1 MINRS
6 KRRKFGQNYLKDKLV
21 LARMR
26 DCINPKNTDHIIEI
40 GPGEGALTESLLS
53 NNDIHL
59 KAIDI
64 DEENITLLKEKFS
77 SYSNADFIHAD
88 FLKYDLNKITNSPL
102 RIVGN
107 LPYNVST
114 QIILSFINHHQN
126 ICDMHFLVQKEVA
139 EKINGKIHTKNWGKL
154 AIKISCFFE
163 SELLFNVYPESFD
176 IKPKVD
182 STFIKL
188 KPRLDAVIN
197 NNEIEGF
204 FSFIDEALTSKRK
217 NIKNN
222 LKKYNIDWEK
232 TSIDPKSR
240 TEQLTL
246 ETLISLYRSVS

>member
-21 LARMR
+21 LAKMN
-26 DCINPKNTDHIIEI
+26 DCINPEKTDHIIEI

-53 NNDIHL
+53 NKNIRL

-64 DEENITLLKEKFS
+64 DEQNIDFLKEKFS
-77 SYSNADFIHAD
+77 SYDKADFIHAD
-88 FLKYDLNKITNSPL
+88 FLNYDLNKINDLPL
-102 RIVGN
+102 RVVGN

-114 QIILSFINHHQN
+114 QIILSLIYHHQK
-126 ICDMHFLVQKEVA
+126 IYDMHFLVQKEVA
-139 EKINGKIHTKNWGKL
+139 EKINGKSQTKNWGKL
-154 AIKISCFFE
+154 AIKIACFFE
-163 SELLFNVYPESFD
+163 SEMLFNVYPESFD

-188 KPRLDAVIN
+188 KPRPDSIIN
-197 NNEIEGF
+197 MNEVDGF
-204 FSFIDEALTSKRK
+204 FKFIDDALTSKRK

-222 LKKYNIDWEK
+222 LKKYDIDWEK

-240 TEQLTL
+240 TEQLSL
-246 ETLISLYRSVS
+246 ETLISLFRLVC